1 MPFELPRRR
10 ALDHLIRPTR
20 AEISQSALRANLE
33 TVRKLSAPAEVLA
46 VVKANAYGHGA
57 VHVARVL
64 EDAGVAMLGVALV
77 EEGIELRNAGVKAP
91 ILVMGGSYE
100 GGYELI
106 VEHALTPTV
115 FRLEHLEGLKR
126 AAQGRRVAVHLKL
139 DSGMGRIG
147 VLPAELGGLLSAL
160 KAAPDLELEGF
171 LSQLASADV
180 AGSDQTPAQLKVF
193 HAGLKQVHDAG
204 FKPRWRHLANSAGA
218 MTQAKARDGHDIN
231 LVRPGLMLYGLVTAP
246 WLEGK
251 VKLRRVMT
259 WKTGIT
265 HVKSVEAGATVSYGA
280 TWIAPKRSVLATLPV
295 GYADG
300 FSRTFSNRAAV
311 LVRGVRAPVVGRVTM
326 DMCVVDVTHVPGAA
340 VGDEVVLLGGQGKER
355 VDAEELAALMDT
367 LHYEVLCGVGA
378 RVPRLLV
385 P

>member
-20 AEISQSALRANLE
+20 AEISEAALRANLE
-33 TVRKLSAPAEVLA
+33 AVRKLSAPAEVLA

-64 EDAGVAMLGVALV
+64 EDKGVAMLGVALV

-106 VEHALTPTV
+106 VEHRLTPTV
-115 FRLEHLEGLKR
+115 FRPEHLEGLKR
-126 AAQGRRVAVHLKL
+126 AAGGKRVAVHLKL

-147 VLPAELGGLLSAL
+147 AQPKELPALLDAL
-160 KAAPDLELEGF
+160 KAAPELELEGF

-180 AGSDQTPAQLKVF
+180 AGTDQTPSQLKVF
-193 HAGLKQVHDAG
+193 QAALKRVRDAG
-204 FKPRWRHLANSAGA
+204 FAPKWRHLSNSAGVL
-218 MTQAKARDGHDIN
+218 ARVSAAEVN

-251 VKLRRVMT
+251 VKLERVMT

-265 HVKSVEAGATVSYGA
+265 HVKTVEAGATVSYGA
-280 TWIAPKRSVLATLPV
+280 TWVAPKRSVLATLPV

-340 VGDEVVLLGGQGKER
+340 VGDEVVLLGGQGQER

-378 RVPRLLV
+378 RVPRLLM